1 MQAAERLLL
10 QPPGLSARDGEQ
22 PDDLGEDHLDG
33 PALGRLGFLAELQPE
48 GFAEI
53 GTELAA
59 SLGISNGDWMVI
71 STARGAVET
80 KALVTDRVPPL
91 TVAGRRLHQVGMP
104 WHFGYEGLAKGAI
117 ANDLTT
123 LVEDPDSMIHEAK
136 ALTCAVWAGRLHG

>member
-1 MQAAERLLL
+1 VLTTYRLTEHHTAGAMSRWV
-10 QPPGLSARDGEQ
+10 PW
-22 PDDLGEDHLDG
+22 
-33 PALGRLGFLAELQPE
+33 LAELQPE

-59 SLGISNGDWMVI
+59 SLGVDNGDWVVI

-80 KALVTDRVPPL
+80 RALVTDRLAPL

-104 WHFGYEGLAKGAI
+104 WHYGYEGLAKGAV

-123 LVEDPDSMIHEAK
+123 LVEDPDSFIHEAK
-136 ALTCAVWAGRLHG
+136 SLTCAVRPGRLHG